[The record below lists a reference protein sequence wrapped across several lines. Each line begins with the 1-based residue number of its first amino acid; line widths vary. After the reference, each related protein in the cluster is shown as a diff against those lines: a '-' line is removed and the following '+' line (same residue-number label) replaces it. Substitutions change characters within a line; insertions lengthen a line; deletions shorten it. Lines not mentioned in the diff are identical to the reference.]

1 MQYIDKENPTL
12 SNILHKHTLRDEWL
26 SRFEKVRRPGTVG
39 SYLGALHQF
48 YVFLECEK
56 LKGVNIPSEVLSCLT
71 THMAQWRKSCRKL
84 VKDRFWE
91 KRMDD
96 MANLKTPQQIKVF
109 DVSSVARTAV
119 KTLGDFQDLPSGT
132 MPSQPEYTVVRD
144 YILTLICINNGSRRL
159 ASFERDRRRMVVLLF
174 KSRSTKHLPHMVQ
187 PILCCRHRFII
198 GWKFLFQGLGMHL
211 AVRIPMMQHLCF

>member
-1 MQYIDKENPTL
+1 MNLRQYSTQSINAT
-12 SNILHKHTLRDEWL
+12 HTLRDEWL

-96 MANLKTPQQIKVF
+96 MANLKIPQQIKEF

-119 KTLGDFQDLPSGT
+119 KTLGDFQDLPSAILA
-132 MPSQPEYTVVRD
+132 RD
-144 YILTLICINNGSRRL
+144 NVMIYIQYLN
-159 ASFERDRRRMVVLLF
+159 
-174 KSRSTKHLPHMVQ
+174 
-187 PILCCRHRFII
+187 II
-198 GWKFLFQGLGMHL
+198 FLKGNKNIFPFPLSSYFSK
-211 AVRIPMMQHLCF
+211 VKK